1 MGYMACVEA
10 SLSDYIMERE
20 GRYYY
25 YRRVPHH
32 LKRLDSRKWIRIA
45 LNTADRAEASR
56 RAFIQNEMVE
66 KFWQGLI
73 TNPQPD
79 KTVELYREAVATA
92 RSYGFAYKSLPDLV
106 RGGFSD
112 LAERLTAVGEANDRT
127 AVAAALLGS
136 VDAPKLKW
144 SMAVDRY
151 FELTPDRLINKSP
164 LAVRKW
170 QNPRRRAVVNLI
182 AAMGGDKPVVD
193 TTRRDL
199 LDMRKWWQERC
210 HAGKGGLNPLS
221 ANKDFKFLKDIY
233 RVIVTDLELEDKLD
247 VGVLFHDLHLRAPTR
262 SRVPFDAE
270 YVQKTLLAAKAMS
283 GLNHEAQSVIFMM
296 ADTGARV
303 SEVTGL
309 LPADIVLDAEIP
321 HIIIRPNAIRQ
332 LKNRSSERDIPLV
345 GVSLHAAKI
354 VAATGFPRYAGSD
367 TLSNTI
373 NKYWD
378 ENKLRPEKSQSLYSL
393 RHTFKDR
400 LRDVQAPEEIVD
412 TLMGHASSRP
422 TYGRGHLLKTKYE
435 WLKKIAFIVPR

>member
-1 MGYMACVEA
+1 M
-10 SLSDYIMERE
+10 SDFLRERN

-25 YRRVPHH
+25 YRRVPQH
-32 LKRLDSRKWIRIA
+32 LRHIDSRHHIRIA
-45 LNTADRAEASR
+45 LKTSDRVEAAR
-56 RAFIQNEMVE
+56 RAVFQNELVE
-66 KFWQGLI
+66 KFWRGLI
-73 TNPQPD
+73 TNPEPD
-79 KTVELYREAVATA
+79 KSAERYRQSVANA
-92 RSYGFAYKSLPDLV
+92 RNYGFAYKSITDV
-106 RGGFSD
+106 VTGDFTD
-112 LAERLTAVGEANDRT
+112 LAERLTAIGEVNDRSGI
-127 AVAAALLGS
+127 ASALLGI
-136 VDAPKLKW
+136 VDPPKLKW
-144 SMAVDRY
+144 SAAIERY
-151 FELTPDRLINKSP
+151 FELTPDRILNKSP

-182 AAMGGDKPVVD
+182 AAIGGDKPVVE
-193 TTRRDL
+193 TSRRDL

-210 HAGKGGLNPLS
+210 QAGKEGLNPLS

-247 VGVLFHDLHLRAPTR
+247 VGVLFHDLHLRAPAS
-262 SRVPFDAE
+262 SRIPFDAP

-283 GLNHEAQSVIFMM
+283 GLNVEAQNVIYMM

-309 LPADIVLDAEIP
+309 LPADFVLDAEIP
-321 HIIIRPNAIRQ
+321 HIIIRPNSVRQ

-345 GVSLHAAKI
+345 GVALHAARL

-412 TLMGHASSRP
+412 SLMGHASSRP

-435 WLKKIAFIVPR
+435 WLNKIAFKVPQ